1 MIPGMFQ
8 GTRGDFSQLDAETW
22 VTQIIQDI
30 VIRTIRIS
38 ICRYNNGKMK
48 V

>member
-1 MIPGMFQ
+1 MIPGIFQ
-8 GTRGDFSQLDAETW
+8 GTQDDFSQFDATSW
-22 VTQIIQDI
+22 VTQIIQDM